1 MSIVSAEKRSIKT
14 SQTPHDSR
22 IGKNE
27 TFLWNLTIDFVII
40 NPDKTNKQQFQN
52 YFNTFSS
59 LSTSIRHYKTKNPKY
74 NKVTKFD
81 MSYDNSVYKVYFMRP
96 NKSYLPKLLIK
107 VLQPDDKLFRF
118 LHDLFHSGYK
128 LSFLEFAFDCYTPL
142 LKEFY
147 QFIKSRLY
155 LKWPGADFN
164 PGYVSTT
171 YFNNIRKSA
180 TKGVRVYIKEV
191 NHNRFVRIEIVYK
204 RRLLKRM
211 GINTIE
217 DLFKIKTS
225 AVTKYLRLMIFDYEL
240 FRKRCFSRRGSNG
253 VTFRELDTIIE
264 NIDTLIERKSI
275 RAASEYAR
283 NFAGCSCLKE
293 HEQNDKFWE
302 VINNKSFL

>member
-1 MSIVSAEKRSIKT
+1 MSIVPAEKRSTKT

-118 LHDLFHSGYK
+118 LHDLFNSRYN
-128 LSFLEFAFDCYTPL
+128 LSFLEFAFDCYTPR

-147 QFIKSRLY
+147 QFLKSRLY
-155 LKWPGADFN
+155 LKWPGTDFN

-171 YFNNIRKSA
+171 YYNNIRKSA
-180 TKGVRVYIKEV
+180 TKGLRVYIKELKR
-191 NHNRFVRIEIVYK
+191 NRCVRMEIVYR
-204 RRLLKRM
+204 RRLLKKV
-211 GINTIE
+211 GLNTIE
-217 DLFKIKTS
+217 DLFRIKTS
-225 AVTKYLRLMIFDYEL
+225 TVTKYLRLMTFDYDL
-240 FRKRCFSRRGSNG
+240 FRKRCFSRRGLNG
-253 VTFRELDTIIE
+253 VTFKETYEIIANIE
-264 NIDTLIERKSI
+264 NLIEKKSI
-275 RAASEYAR
+275 RAAGEYAR

-293 HEQNDKFWE
+293 HEQNEKFWE